1 MFDDFITLLKI
12 FANETFFIYSLRN
25 NVELIMFLS
34 RIINEIKSWYWFI
47 EFELVDIV
55 WIMRKIWYMI
65 ELLISFIIIFI
76 NYDIILSIVKQ
87 ISFII
92 INIDKMNLRLM
103 RVSIIY
109 SDLNL
114 LYVINLISSI

>member
-1 MFDDFITLLKI
+1 
-12 FANETFFIYSLRN
+12 
-25 NVELIMFLS
+25 
-34 RIINEIKSWYWFI
+34 
-47 EFELVDIV
+47 
-55 WIMRKIWYMI
+55 MI